1 MDHEN
6 RMDCLEGA
14 ASDMRK
20 EDCEERDG
28 AIASSRTAI
37 RDKAPRLA
45 VEDGW
50 SDCDHENNHKQPGTG
65 QGDHG
70 HDSASQVQDVGCYET
85 QGCRSRDGR
94 TPNGHP
100 SDDEGGGS
108 LRGDNDHAV
117 QSGMDPTLTSLY
129 CCSSRQDRR
138 QDSVEL
144 QDGRRRKPLS
154 KLKGDESSTMC
165 RRVTFLRRRAGVF
178 EYRSPRAEA
187 FEQEERPRKFQ
198 EALSGRD
205 ATAATNVRGQKPPFE
220 DTHVPRPV
228 TSSPEGG
235 TQAPGNGVAL
245 VVISVVSA
253 GFFICLSFQVFSVVR
268 VHDGPE
274 EYRDLQN
281 GTSEPMADQEH
292 AASTSVVAMAAD
304 EEEVE
309 MTGDG
314 DVE

>member
-6 RMDCLEGA
+6 RTECLEGA

-20 EDCEERDG
+20 EDCEESDG
-28 AIASSRTAI
+28 AIASRRTAI

-45 VEDGW
+45 VEDEW
-50 SDCDHENNHKQPGTG
+50 SDCDHESNHKQPGVG
-65 QGDHG
+65 QGDHR
-70 HDSASQVQDVGCYET
+70 HDSASQAQDVGCSET

-108 LRGDNDHAV
+108 HRG
-117 QSGMDPTLTSLY
+117 
-129 CCSSRQDRR
+129 
-138 QDSVEL
+138 
-144 QDGRRRKPLS
+144 
-154 KLKGDESSTMC
+154 
-165 RRVTFLRRRAGVF
+165 GVV
-178 EYRSPRAEA
+178 
-187 FEQEERPRKFQ
+187 
-198 EALSGRD
+198 GHD

-235 TQAPGNGVAL
+235 TQAPETAIFGDVVIDVSISSPFLVDVQASGRSWSAYCSVAL

-253 GFFICLSFQVFSVVR
+253 GFFICMSFHVFSVVR

-281 GTSEPMADQEH
+281 DASEPMADQAH

-304 EEEVE
+304 EEEVG